1 MRAHRLQRLKL
12 LTQGAAL
19 LGLGVTEAAC
29 HDPREGAHINAP
41 YIEPDA
47 GAPSTAPPQAPVQP
61 TQMNAPFVVY
71 DAGNAPAP
79 SASGSATG
87 PSKPPA
93 LVATGP
99 TPSAA
104 PATKP
109 LMPHMNATATPP
121 KHVNSPPKE

>member
-19 LGLGVTEAAC
+19 LGLGATEAAC

-41 YIEPDA
+41 YVQPDA
-47 GAPSTAPPQAPVQP
+47 GPPARPVEP
-61 TQMNAPFVVY
+61 AQMNAPFIVY
-71 DAGNAPAP
+71 DAGTAPAP
-79 SASGSATG
+79 ASSGSGTG
-87 PSKPPA
+87 TTKPSA
-93 LVATGP
+93 LVATDA

-104 PATKP
+104 PSAKP
-109 LMPHMNATATPP
+109 PGMVLHMNATATPP